1 MAEDSLHAPVA
12 FCRFGKRD
20 LDKTSW
26 AAPLVNNR
34 LGDAFNLELRH
45 EQLFF
50 IQGDEVTDNVGF
62 SEKGTRFN
70 EADFGKP
77 IHTLADLRRNGYW
90 LVGRAYDPEVM
101 REALRRQKDGN
112 YYSFFSNQCQDWAD
126 RLRRN
131 AARVE
136 KEWSLKPGEFLNGR
150 APETNP
156 DCLTTHR
163 VPPTEPASVVMGIV
177 AILLGIGAILSPY
190 FAGGSFALILG
201 LFFTASGFSHF
212 LYAFRGHDWRAGV
225 PILFF
230 GLLNLIGGLFMIL
243 NTQIAVMAVSLLII
257 IVLGF
262 QGATSIFLALFSR
275 PRHHWFGNLFG
286 GLALLL
292 CATLVLLRWPM
303 SGEHLLGAAVGI
315 SLIAGGL
322 STISLSRKIRSDPA

>member
-1 MAEDSLHAPVA
+1 MADSPPCEPAV

-50 IQGDEVTDNVGF
+50 LRGDEVLDNVGF

-90 LVGRAYDPEVM
+90 LVGRIYDPEVM

-131 AARVE
+131 AAAVE
-136 KEWSLKPGEFLNGR
+136 KEWGLPPGGFLNGQPPR
-150 APETNP
+150 SNP
-156 DCLTTHR
+156 DCPTTR
-163 VPPTEPASVVMGIV
+163 PVPPTEPASLVMGFV
-177 AILLGIGAILSPY
+177 ALLLGVGAILSPY

-201 LFFTASGFSHF
+201 LFFAASGFSHF
-212 LYAFRGHDWRAGV
+212 VYAFRGRDWRAGV
-225 PILFF
+225 PVLVF
-230 GLLNLIGGLFMIL
+230 GLLNLLGGLFMIL
-243 NTQIAVMAVSLLII
+243 NTQIAVVAVSLLII
-257 IVLGF
+257 LVLGF
-262 QGATSIFLALFSR
+262 QGGTNVFLAVFSR
-275 PRHHWFGNLFG
+275 PRRHWIGTLLSG
-286 GLALLL
+286 IALLL
-292 CATLVLLRWPM
+292 CAGLVLLRWPV
-303 SGEHLLGAAVGI
+303 SGERLLGAAVGV

-322 STISLSRKIRSDPA
+322 STISLSRRIRSEV

>member
-1 MAEDSLHAPVA
+1 MSDALPPEPVA

-50 IQGDEVTDNVGF
+50 IRGDDVTDNVGF

-90 LVGRAYDPEVM
+90 LVGRTYDPEVM

-131 AARVE
+131 AAAVE
-136 KEWSLKPGEFLNGR
+136 KEWGLAPGGFLTGQPPQPH
-150 APETNP
+150 PECPATRP
-156 DCLTTHR
+156 
-163 VPPTEPASVVMGIV
+163 VPPTEPASLMMGFV
-177 AILLGIGAILSPY
+177 AILLGLGAILSPY

-212 LYAFRGHDWRAGV
+212 VYAVKGRDWRAGAPV
-225 PILFF
+225 LFF
-230 GLLNLIGGLFMIL
+230 GLLNLLGGLFMIL
-243 NTQIAVMAVSLLII
+243 NTQIAVVAVSLLII
-257 IVLGF
+257 LVLGF
-262 QGATSIFLALFSR
+262 QAASNVFLALFSR
-275 PRHHWFGNLFG
+275 PRRHWFGTLLG
-286 GLALLL
+286 GLALLV
-292 CATLVLLRWPM
+292 CAVLVLLRWPV
-303 SGEHLLGAAVGI
+303 SGERLLGAAVGV
-315 SLIAGGL
+315 SLIAGGF
-322 STISLSRKIRSDPA
+322 STISLSRRIRSEA